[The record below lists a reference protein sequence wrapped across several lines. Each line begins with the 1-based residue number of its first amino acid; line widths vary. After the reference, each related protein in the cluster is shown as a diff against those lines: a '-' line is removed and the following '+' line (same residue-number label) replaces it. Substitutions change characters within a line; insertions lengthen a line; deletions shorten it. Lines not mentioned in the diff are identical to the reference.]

1 MPFPLL
7 FVVCIVGI
15 VTAGIVID
23 MLLSIVR
30 DVRSRRSKK
39 TSPLSEREIQM

>member
-15 VTAGIVID
+15 VVVGIVID
-23 MLLSIVR
+23 MLVSVVR
-30 DVRSRRSKK
+30 DVRYRRSRK

>member
-7 FVVCIVGI
+7 FVVCVVGI
-15 VTAGIVID
+15 VVAGIVID

-30 DVRSRRSKK
+30 DVTSRRSKK

>member
-1 MPFPLL
+1 MPGPLL
-7 FVVCIVGI
+7 FVVCIIGI
-15 VTAGIVID
+15 VTLGFVID
-23 MLLSIVR
+23 ALLSIVR

>member
-1 MPFPLL
+1 MPGPLL

-15 VTAGIVID
+15 VTAVIVID

-30 DVRSRRSKK
+30 DLTSRRSKK
-39 TSPLSEREIQM
+39 TSPLSEREIHM

>member
-7 FVVCIVGI
+7 LVVCIIGI
-15 VTAGIVID
+15 VTTGIVID

>member
-7 FVVCIVGI
+7 FVVCVVGI

-23 MLLSIVR
+23 MLVSIVR
-30 DVRSRRSKK
+30 DVRTRRSRK
-39 TSPLSEREIQM
+39 TSPLSENEIKL